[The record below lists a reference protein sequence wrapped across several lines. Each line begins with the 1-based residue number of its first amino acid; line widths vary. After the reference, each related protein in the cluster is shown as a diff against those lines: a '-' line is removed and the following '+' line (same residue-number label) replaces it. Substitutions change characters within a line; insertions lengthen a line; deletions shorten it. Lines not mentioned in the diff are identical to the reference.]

1 MRIPPEAHR
10 SLACRVFLLVALVAV
25 AVACSSSSSTNGT
38 APSTTTSSTTTSSTT
53 STTST
58 TTTLPPTTTTTIPLV
73 FAPGVVKVAN
83 ASGVNGAAGFLSDEL
98 AALGFQTRKA
108 TNAAGPDEDLQT
120 SKIYVIGGSEP
131 VAESVSRL
139 MGGIEVLRM
148 PTPAWITG
156 GTAGL
161 EDATVLVMLGHDLA
175 GKKLAEMAG

>member
-1 MRIPPEAHR
+1 MRIPPVAHR
-10 SLACRVFLLVALVAV
+10 SLARRVFVLAALAV
-25 AVACSSSSSTNGT
+25 TLVACSSTSNTNG
-38 APSTTTSSTTTSSTT
+38 TTSSTSTSTST

-83 ASGVNGAAGFLSDEL
+83 ASGVNGAAGFLSDEM

-108 TNAAGPDEDLQT
+108 TNAAGPDEDLDV

-131 VAESVSRL
+131 VADSVSRL

>member
-1 MRIPPEAHR
+1 MRIPPVAHR
-10 SLACRVFLLVALVAV
+10 SLARRVFVLAALAV
-25 AVACSSSSSTNGT
+25 TLVACSSTSNTNG
-38 APSTTTSSTTTSSTT
+38 TTSSTTTSSTSTSTST

-83 ASGVNGAAGFLSDEL
+83 ASGVNGAAGFLSDEM

-108 TNAAGPDEDLQT
+108 TNAAGPDEDLDV

-131 VAESVSRL
+131 VADSVSRL